1 LISSLNIYE
10 IHNNSQYHFPILL
23 KKVLEISEEIRYNH
37 KKVDQSGLKW
47 DAGKIRR
54 FGLYP
59 KVGQMFFG
67 QFEHSIDEKGRITIP
82 AQYRN
87 LLDTGAYITR
97 GFDENLI
104 VMRTEEFDSLY
115 HKVRD
120 LSITNPNARNLARLI
135 FANAAMLEL
144 DKTGRI
150 LIPQFLRDAANL
162 DGVIKL
168 VGIGPYFEIWS
179 PGNWEKKQVMF
190 DDGEERARRFESL
203 NITF

>member
-1 LISSLNIYE
+1 
-10 IHNNSQYHFPILL
+10 
-23 KKVLEISEEIRYNH
+23 
-37 KKVDQSGLKW
+37 
-47 DAGKIRR
+47 
-54 FGLYP
+54 
-59 KVGQMFFG
+59 MFFG

-87 LLDTGAYITR
+87 LFDTCAYITR

-104 VMRTEEFDSLY
+104 VMRIEEFDSLY

-120 LSITNPNARNLARLI
+120 LSITNPNARNLSRLI

-144 DKTGRI
+144 DKAGRI
-150 LIPQFLRDAANL
+150 LIPEFLRDAANL

-179 PGNWEKKQVMF
+179 SENWEKKQVMF
-190 DDGEERARRFESL
+190 DDGEDRARQFESL

>member
-1 LISSLNIYE
+1 
-10 IHNNSQYHFPILL
+10 
-23 KKVLEISEEIRYNH
+23 
-37 KKVDQSGLKW
+37 
-47 DAGKIRR
+47 
-54 FGLYP
+54 
-59 KVGQMFFG
+59 MFFG
-67 QFEHSIDEKGRITIP
+67 QFKHSVDEKGRITIP
-82 AQYRN
+82 AQYRE

-104 VMRTEEFDSLY
+104 VMRAEEFDSLY

-120 LSITNPNARNLARLI
+120 LSITNQKARDLARLI

-144 DKTGRI
+144 DKSGRI
-150 LIPQFLRDAANL
+150 LIPQFLRDAVNI

-179 PGNWEKKQVMF
+179 PENWEKKQVVF
-190 DDGEERARRFESL
+190 DDGEERARQFESL